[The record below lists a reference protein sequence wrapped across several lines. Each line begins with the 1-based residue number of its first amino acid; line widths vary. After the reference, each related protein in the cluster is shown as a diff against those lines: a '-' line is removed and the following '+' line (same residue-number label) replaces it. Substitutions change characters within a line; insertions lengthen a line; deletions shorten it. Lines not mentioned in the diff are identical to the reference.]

1 MNKELSNSHFNLAL
15 GGFLLYGVL
24 VNVVISFV
32 LSTHIFTPEQ
42 IIAVLVLS
50 LVCGI
55 AGVFV
60 ALKNDE
66 LIVSFLGYNMLVIPF
81 GLMISFVV
89 QSYAPGVIFEAFL
102 LTAIIMAVMMIAAG
116 VKPDWFRGMG
126 TMLFIGLIG
135 LIIAEVVCLF
145 MGISPTWVSAFSACL
160 FSLYIG
166 YDWVRAQEGPKTLDS
181 AIDNAL
187 NIYLDIINLF
197 LDLLRLLGDND

>member
-32 LSTHIFTPEQ
+32 LSTHIFTSEQ
-42 IIAVLVLS
+42 VIAILVLS

-55 AGVFV
+55 AGIFV

-66 LIVSFLGYNMLVIPF
+66 PIVSFLGYNMLVIPF

-89 QSYAPGVIFEAFL
+89 QAYTPGVIFEAFL
-102 LTAIIMAVMMIAAG
+102 LTAIIMVVMMIAAS

-126 TMLFIGLIG
+126 TVLFIGLIG

-145 MGISPTWVSAFSACL
+145 MGINPTWVSAFSACL